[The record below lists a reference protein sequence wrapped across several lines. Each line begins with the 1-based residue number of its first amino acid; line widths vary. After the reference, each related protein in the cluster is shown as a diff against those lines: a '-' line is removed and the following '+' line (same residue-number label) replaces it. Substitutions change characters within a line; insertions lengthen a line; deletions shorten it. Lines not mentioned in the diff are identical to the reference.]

1 MGKVESEEEKT
12 SPLKVDAKSK
22 QIRRKEAKAKKKELK
37 ASLKLSDGS
46 DIDVKKVKE
55 KDKKKKKEKLV
66 ESVKQ
71 SPGES
76 ESKKVSKKKF
86 KTKKERVKKKKKGVR
101 DSAEDV
107 DLTLDLIKELGGDES
122 DINLLSEIKDTDG
135 NDEEF
140 GQDKATDLKNL
151 IESLGFSKAN
161 KKAFVVKDTDYPEK
175 DQEVMSDEEPEEDDD
190 DEDIQDSE
198 ITSTTPDAERSPTPD
213 EEPENEEEEKK
224 TNFHFVK
231 DIPDRN
237 YSIIKTGEKWTE
249 LISND
254 LEQQDDSSFSKYW
267 VPKLEK
273 YTKAV
278 WELDI
283 ENYKKASSKGSKKS
297 ETQWINTV
305 LKSGTLND
313 KMSAYVVLLQD
324 SPIHNLAV
332 LETLISM
339 VSLKSRRPCLLAIDT
354 LQKLFLDELL
364 VEDRKLRTF
373 DKNPFASLPQL
384 TGGNKDTRD
393 RYLLTWL
400 FEDRLKALYDK
411 FIAALDDVAK
421 DTVEKSKIRSMT
433 CVFELLSGNPEQE
446 QGLLARLVNKL
457 GDPTR
462 AIAAKAMYQLGQL
475 LERHPMMKH
484 VVVSEVERLLYRPNI
499 SPKAQ
504 YYGICFLSQI
514 LLDQLQGDNL
524 AGKLIGIYFSFF
536 KLSISK
542 GEVDTKLMSALL
554 TGVNRAFPFASIE
567 GEQLDQQMETM
578 HKLVHVVGFNTAIQA
593 LTLLY
598 QVMDSKEAVTDRFY
612 SALYRK
618 ILDPALPTSSKQAMF
633 LNLLFKS
640 MKKDQCISRIK
651 AFIKRLFQV
660 CEYQPSHVICGILF
674 LISEVLS
681 SRKELSTI
689 QDVLLSQT
697 TSVVNLEKFEDDSDG
712 EEHFEDV
719 PDEDVGGGKE
729 DEEKKVVKEED
740 KEVGWVHRAKNVGG
754 HDRRNEYDPQG
765 RNPLY
770 CGAETAAL
778 WELESLSAHFH
789 PTVALF
795 AGNLLKSEQI
805 KYGGD
810 PLSDFTVGRF
820 LDRFVFRNPK
830 KDPGKNKP
838 TTVLGKRNVYRPKGI
853 KAIAPDSKDF
863 INRDIESVPG
873 DEIFMY
879 KYFKNKAERMG
890 IKEED
895 EDVQSV
901 TSEEFNNFLDTF
913 NEREKDFDD
922 EEVDFAGGVKEKEKK
937 KGGDEDD
944 DESDVDM
951 DVGEEDNS
959 EDSEPEGLDGEDDDV
974 PGFENLD
981 DMESD
986 DEDGEMEQ
994 EDIDIEKEM
1003 VYDDDDDE
1011 FDEEGFGEEGFG
1023 SDDDNSDSTDQAVEV
1038 KVGKKKDQ
1046 KKKEM
1051 APVVKKKKMKFP
1063 KFDPNDLGSLL
1074 ADAEEF
1080 AHLIDEND
1088 DTGGTHSM
1096 ANPDKASAKQ
1106 LKWES
1111 KRDDFMSGKDWKKK
1125 GKGEGKKFSKGPG
1138 FNKRGGKKDFR
1149 SSKSKRK

>member
-1 MGKVESEEEKT
+1 MGKIETQDGES
-12 SPLKVDAKSK
+12 SPLKIDAKSK

-37 ASLKLSDGS
+37 ATLMPSDGS
-46 DIDVKKVKE
+46 DKVINE
-55 KDKKKKKEKLV
+55 KDKKKKK
-66 ESVKQ
+66 
-71 SPGES
+71 
-76 ESKKVSKKKF
+76 KKVKINESDKPPADEDQSNSFTKKKF
-86 KTKKERVKKKKKGVR
+86 KSKKERVKKKKKGSS
-101 DSAEDV
+101 DKTEEA
-107 DLTLDLIKELGGDES
+107 DLTIDLIKELGGDES
-122 DINLLSEIKDTDG
+122 DIKLLSEIPNEAG
-135 NDEEF
+135 NDENF
-140 GQDKATDLKNL
+140 DKNKESELKSF
-151 IESLGFSKAN
+151 IESLGISKA
-161 KKAFVVKDTDYPEK
+161 KKDAFVVSDTKYTEDDEEP
-175 DQEVMSDEEPEEDDD
+175 MSDEDVDQSND
-190 DEDIQDSE
+190 TTEDIQDNE
-198 ITSTTPDAERSPTPD
+198 ISSTTPTGERSPTPD
-213 EEPENEEEEKK
+213 EEEDEGGEKK
-224 TNFHFVK
+224 INFHFVK
-231 DIPDRN
+231 DVPDRN
-237 YSIIKTGEKWTE
+237 YCVIKTGEKWTT
-249 LISND
+249 LISSD
-254 LEQQDDSSFSKYW
+254 IEQKEDSSFSKYW

-273 YTKAV
+273 YTKTV
-278 WELDI
+278 WDQDI
-283 ENYKKASSKGSKKS
+283 ENYKKTSAKGAKKS

-324 SPIHNLAV
+324 SPIHNLSV
-332 LETLISM
+332 LETLISL

-373 DKNPFASLPQL
+373 DKSPFLSLPEL

-393 RYLLTWL
+393 RYLITWL
-400 FEDRLKALYDK
+400 FEDRLKTMYGK
-411 FIAALDDVAK
+411 FLAALDDVAK

-433 CVFELLSGNPEQE
+433 AVYEMLAGNPEQE

-475 LERHPMMKH
+475 LERHSAMKH

-514 LLDQLQGDNL
+514 LLDLHGDNL

-554 TGVNRAFPFASIE
+554 TGVNRAFPFASIDS
-567 GEQLDQQMETM
+567 EQLDEQMETM
-578 HKLVHVVGFNTAIQA
+578 HKLVHVVSFNTAIQA

-598 QVMDSKEAVTDRFY
+598 QVMDSKAAVTDRFY

-618 ILDPALPTSSKQAMF
+618 ILDPCLPTSSKQAMF

-640 MKKDQCISRIK
+640 MKKDQSVARIK
-651 AFIKRLFQV
+651 AFIKRLLQV

-674 LISEVLS
+674 LISQVLS
-681 SRKELSTI
+681 SRQDLSTI
-689 QDVLLSQT
+689 QEVLLSQT
-697 TSVVNLEKFEDDSDG
+697 ANLEKFDDDSDG
-712 EEHFEDV
+712 EEHFKDAPE
-719 PDEDVGGGKE
+719 EDVG
-729 DEEKKVVKEED
+729 DEPEEEEIEKPLAEI
-740 KEVGWVHRAKNVGG
+740 GWVHRTKSIGG
-754 HDRRNEYDPQG
+754 HDKRNEYDPQG

-770 CGAETAAL
+770 CGAETVAL
-778 WELESLSAHFH
+778 WELESLASHFH

-795 AGNLLKSEQI
+795 SGNLLKNEQI

-810 PLSDFTVGRF
+810 PLGDFTVSRF

-863 INRDIESVPG
+863 INRDIESIPG
-873 DEIFMY
+873 DELYLY
-879 KYFKNKAERMG
+879 KYFKNKQERMG

-895 EDVQSV
+895 EDVESV
-901 TSEEFNNFLDTF
+901 TSAEFNNFLDTF

-922 EEVDFAGGVKEKEKK
+922 EDVDFAGGVKEKDKK
-937 KGGDEDD
+937 KKSGDDDD
-944 DESDVDM
+944 DEESDADM
-951 DVGEEDNS
+951 DIGGDDS
-959 EDSEPEGLDGEDDDV
+959 DDSEPEGLDGEDDDA
-974 PGFENLD
+974 PGFEDLD
-981 DMESD
+981 DLGSGS
-986 DEDGEMEQ
+986 EDGEGEDN
-994 EDIDIEKEM
+994 EDIDIGKAM
-1003 VYDDDDDE
+1003 IYDDEDDE
-1011 FDEEGFGEEGFG
+1011 FDEEGFGDEEAFG
-1023 SDDDNSDSTDQAVEV
+1023 TDEDDDMEETVPVQ
-1038 KVGKKKDQ
+1038 VGKTKKKD
-1046 KKKEM
+1046 KKKMEV
-1051 APVVKKKKMKFP
+1051 APVVKKKKTKFP

-1080 AHLIDEND
+1080 AHLIDENE
-1088 DTGGTHSM
+1088 DTGGTESM

-1125 GKGEGKKFSKGPG
+1125 GKGEGGKFSKSK
-1138 FNKRGGKKDFR
+1138 NGKKDFR

>member
-1 MGKVESEEEKT
+1 MGKVEKQEGEN
-12 SPLKVDAKSK
+12 SPLKVDVKSK

-37 ASLKLSDGS
+37 ATLMPSDGS
-46 DIDVKKVKE
+46 DKTTNEKV
-55 KDKKKKKEKLV
+55 KKKKKVKIN
-66 ESVKQ
+66 ESDNPPADKDQ
-71 SPGES
+71 
-76 ESKKVSKKKF
+76 SKKSAKKKF
-86 KTKKERVKKKKKGVR
+86 KSKKERVKKKKRGSGDKT
-101 DSAEDV
+101 EDV
-107 DLTLDLIKELGGDES
+107 NLTIDLIKELGGDES
-122 DINLLSEIKDTDG
+122 DIKLLDEIQNEAG
-135 NDEEF
+135 NDENF
-140 GQDKATDLKNL
+140 DKSKESELKSF
-151 IESLGFSKAN
+151 IESLGFSKA
-161 KKAFVVKDTDYPEK
+161 KKDAFVVSDKEFPEK
-175 DQEVMSDEEPEEDDD
+175 DEEPMSEDDEDDD
-190 DEDIQDSE
+190 TTEHVQDNE
-198 ITSTTPDAERSPTPD
+198 ISSTTPDGERSPTP
-213 EEPENEEEEKK
+213 EEEEEDEGGEKK
-224 TNFHFVK
+224 INFHFVK
-231 DIPDRN
+231 EVPDRN
-237 YSIIKTGEKWTE
+237 YCVIKTGEKWTT
-249 LISND
+249 LISSD
-254 LEQQDDSSFSKYW
+254 IEQKENSSFSKYW

-278 WELDI
+278 WDKDI
-283 ENYKKASSKGSKKS
+283 ENYKKTSAKGAKKS

-324 SPIHNLAV
+324 SPIHNLSV
-332 LETLISM
+332 LDTLIAL

-373 DKNPFASLPQL
+373 DKNPFLSLPEL

-393 RYLLTWL
+393 RYLITWL
-400 FEDRLKALYDK
+400 FEDRLKTMYGK
-411 FIAALDDVAK
+411 FLAALDDVAK
-421 DTVEKSKIRSMT
+421 DTVEKSKIRSMSA
-433 CVFELLSGNPEQE
+433 VYEMLAGNPEQE

-475 LERHPMMKH
+475 LERHSAMKQ

-514 LLDQLQGDNL
+514 LLDVQGDNL

-554 TGVNRAFPFASIE
+554 TGVNRAFPFASIDSD
-567 GEQLDQQMETM
+567 QLDEQMETM
-578 HKLVHVVGFNTAIQA
+578 HKLVHVVSFNTAIQA

-598 QVMDSKEAVTDRFY
+598 QVMDSKAAVTDRFY
-612 SALYRK
+612 SALYK
-618 ILDPALPTSSKQAMF
+618 TILDPSLPTSSKQAMF

-640 MKKDQCISRIK
+640 MKKDQCVARIK
-651 AFIKRLFQV
+651 AFIKRLLQV

-674 LISEVLS
+674 LISQVLS
-681 SRKELSTI
+681 SRQDLSSI
-689 QDVLLSQT
+689 QEVLLSQT
-697 TSVVNLEKFEDDSDG
+697 ANLEKFDDDSDG
-712 EEHFEDV
+712 EEHFKDA
-719 PDEDVGGGKE
+719 PDEDV
-729 DEEKKVVKEED
+729 EEELEKEEVE
-740 KEVGWVHRAKNVGG
+740 KPLAEVGWVHRTKSIGG
-754 HDRRNEYDPQG
+754 HDKRNEYDPQG

-770 CGAETAAL
+770 CGAETVAL
-778 WELESLSAHFH
+778 WELESLASHFH

-795 AGNLLKSEQI
+795 SGNLLKNEEI
-805 KYGGD
+805 KYSGD
-810 PLSDFTVGRF
+810 PLGDFTVSRF

-863 INRDIESVPG
+863 INRDIESIPG
-873 DEIFMY
+873 DELYLY

-895 EDVQSV
+895 EDVESV

-913 NEREKDFDD
+913 NEREKDFDNED
-922 EEVDFAGGVKEKEKK
+922 VDFAKGVKEKEKK
-937 KGGDEDD
+937 KKSGDDDD
-944 DESDVDM
+944 DESEDDM
-951 DVGEEDNS
+951 DIGEADS
-959 EDSEPEGLDGEDDDV
+959 DDSEPEGLDGEDDDAA
-974 PGFENLD
+974 GFEDLD
-981 DMESD
+981 DLASGEDD
-986 DEDGEMEQ
+986 DEGEDN
-994 EDIDIEKEM
+994 EDIDIEKAM
-1003 VYDDDDDE
+1003 IYDDGDDE
-1011 FDEEGFGEEGFG
+1011 FDEEGFGDEEAFG
-1023 SDDDNSDSTDQAVEV
+1023 TDEDDEMEETVPVQ
-1038 KVGKKKDQ
+1038 VGKTKNKE
-1046 KKKEM
+1046 KKKMLE
-1051 APVVKKKKMKFP
+1051 APPAKKKKTKFP

-1125 GKGEGKKFSKGPG
+1125 GKGGGKFSKS
-1138 FNKRGGKKDFR
+1138 KGGKKDFR